1 MGELAD
7 ELVLCR
13 SALTHNL
20 APLGRD
26 GLVTVN
32 QDPTNKRIRLVPA
45 ISAGSIASPL
55 FTRSGPDGRTV
66 ADLPFLVKRQVSP
79 VIV

>member
-13 SALTHNL
+13 SAL
-20 APLGRD
+20 
-26 GLVTVN
+26 TVN

-66 ADLPFLVKRQVSP
+66 ADLPFLVKRQVSA